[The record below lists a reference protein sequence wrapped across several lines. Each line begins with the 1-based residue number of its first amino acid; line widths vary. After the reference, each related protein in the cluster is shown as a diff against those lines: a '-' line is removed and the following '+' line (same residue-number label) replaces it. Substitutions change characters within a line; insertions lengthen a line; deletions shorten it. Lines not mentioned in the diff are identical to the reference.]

1 MMSSCRQLL
10 AALALSATAVTANAA
25 FPDRELAGVIMWGAG
40 GATDVVAR
48 GLAPHADAALGKK
61 IVLTNRPGGTGAI
74 STNFVLNA
82 PADGYTLLYATS
94 TTMASNLALQSNLR
108 YDPLRD
114 FAPVHGL
121 FQSPLVLVVEASR
134 PYRSVADL
142 VKDAKAR
149 PGALSFASAG
159 SGTAPHLVGELF
171 QSTTGVKLLHVPYK
185 GTAPA
190 FQDLLGGR
198 LDVMFDY
205 PSIML
210 PHIKAGKVRALAVMS
225 SQRLQAMPELP
236 TIAESGYPD
245 AALSAWS
252 SVVAPAGTPPEV
264 LNKLT
269 AAVAHALRDP
279 AVVGPSQGLGSVP
292 FAGMGQQELRRF
304 IESEQKVWGDVVRRS
319 GATANN

>member
-1 MMSSCRQLL
+1 M
-10 AALALSATAVTANAA
+10 
-25 FPDRELAGVIMWGAG
+25 
-40 GATDVVAR
+40 AR
-48 GLAPHADAALGKK
+48 
-61 IVLTNRPGGTGAI
+61 
-74 STNFVLNA
+74 A